1 MLETEPLIADP
12 AGRNSSVGLK
22 AYLDDMAAVV
32 KRVPT
37 AWVRCELH
45 ALKVSDRFT
54 RMEFIEVD
62 RDGKQIA
69 KVQGGCWSAVW
80 HRIDG
85 EFKGAGLALEAGSQV
100 LVKLQSSLHP
110 TFGFQIV
117 VTDIDLT
124 FALGDLN
131 ARMQS
136 IRKHLQETGI
146 WDCNRSLPQP
156 ADFVRVSVIAPPG
169 AAGLGDFRST
179 ADRLANA
186 GLAEFVYHEVPF
198 QTRDAPARIVA
209 ALRGIYRSCSAE
221 ETRHCAVAIIRGGG
235 ASADLA
241 WLVDQKLAEA
251 ICRMN
256 VPVMTGIGHERDR
269 NLLDE
274 IACIPCHTPSKV
286 VEHIQSAITRAALD
300 GQRAQDAIQT
310 HAAQII
316 NRHDATIALARTA
329 IDRDARESVRLAE
342 TTVRMT
348 ATGLEPSART
358 LLDSTQATVTSVRTA
373 IDRHAHE
380 IVRLAEKT
388 VRTTATGLQPG
399 ARALLDTTQTAV
411 ATTIEQARAG
421 SRQRRELAAQAVQS
435 LQRLVTRTV
444 EATIR
449 PLELG
454 TGKALSEIKARLDAV
469 PSTASDNVT
478 RVHRQI
484 GDDAERSVRLLT
496 DKVTIFAQ
504 QVVNDAK
511 RGLDDCQSA
520 IAIIRERAEALHPRT
535 VLAAGYTILRGQ
547 AGEPL
552 TGIVAV
558 QMTSLITAEMRDG
571 AAQLQNLNTD
581 CAGDQTA

>member
-1 MLETEPLIADP
+1 MLETEPLTTDP
-12 AGRNSSVGLK
+12 AARNSSVGLK
-22 AYLDDMAAVV
+22 AYLDDIAAVI
-32 KRVPT
+32 KRVPA

-45 ALKVSDRFT
+45 ALKVSERFT

-62 RDGKQIA
+62 SEGKQIA
-69 KVQGGCWSAVW
+69 KVQGGCWSGVW
-80 HRIDG
+80 QRIDG
-85 EFKGAGLALEAGSQV
+85 EFRSAGLALEAGSQV

-117 VTDIDLT
+117 VADIDLT

-136 IRKHLQETGI
+136 IRKHLQDAGI
-146 WDCNRSLPQP
+146 WNRNRSLPQP
-156 ADFVRVSVIAPPG
+156 VDFVRVSVIAPAG

-179 ADRLANA
+179 ADRLASA

-209 ALRGIYRSCSAE
+209 ALRDVYRSCSVK

-274 IACIPCHTPSKV
+274 IACIPCDTPSKV
-286 VEHIQSAITRAALD
+286 VEHIRSTITRAALD
-300 GQRAQDAIQT
+300 GQRAQEAIQT

-316 NRHDATIALARTA
+316 NRHEAAVSLVRTA
-329 IDRDARESVRLAE
+329 IDRDARETVRLAE
-342 TTVRMT
+342 TTVRVT
-348 ATGLEPSART
+348 ATALQPGART
-358 LLDSTQATVTSVRTA
+358 LLDNTQTAVTSARIA
-373 IDRHAHE
+373 IDRHARDT
-380 IVRLAEKT
+380 VRLAETT
-388 VRTTATGLQPG
+388 VRTTATGLEPG
-399 ARALLDTTQTAV
+399 ARALLDETHAAVTA
-411 ATTIEQARAG
+411 AMEHTRAG
-421 SRQRRELAAQAVQS
+421 SRQRRELAAQAVQN
-435 LQRLVTRTV
+435 LQRSVTLTV
-444 EATIR
+444 EAAIR

-454 TGKALSEIKARLDAV
+454 TGKALSEIRTRLDAV
-469 PSTASDNVT
+469 PQSASDKVS

-484 GDDAERSVRLLT
+484 ADDAERSARLLSE
-496 DKVTIFAQ
+496 KIMILGQ
-504 QVVNDAK
+504 QAIQDAK

-520 IAIIRERAEALHPRT
+520 IAIIREQAEALHPRT
-535 VLAAGYTILRGQ
+535 VLAAGYTILRDQ

-552 TGIVAV
+552 TGVASV
-558 QMTSLITAEMRDG
+558 RMAGLVIAEMRDG
-571 AAQLQNLNTD
+571 TTKLQNSVNQQ
-581 CAGDQTA
+581 GDEPE